1 MRRRTELLAAARLD
15 LMDALRSRW
24 VVTNGVLY
32 VILAS
37 VFVFVAMRESNVMG
51 FTGTTRVLM
60 SFGHALLLLL
70 PLLALIATG
79 SSINRSREDGALE
92 LLLSHPL
99 PPGDHYLA
107 VTVVRFG
114 LVVAPLVV
122 IMLAMPLYARAAF
135 GDSVPWSFIAR
146 TLVVCVTLAW
156 CFTGIGMCVSV
167 LVPSPARAMTYILLI
182 WAVAVALLDFA
193 LIGLM
198 LRWRLNAQAVF
209 MLASLNPVQAA
220 RMALLAFADPELSVL
235 GPVGFF
241 LAGKVGT
248 SKLFL
253 LGTMWPF
260 VAGIAAWWAGRR
272 AFLNGD
278 FV

>member
-1 MRRRTELLAAARLD
+1 MSRRTEFVASARLD

-24 VVTNGVLY
+24 VVTNGILY
-32 VILAS
+32 AILAA

-60 SFGHALLLLL
+60 SFAHALLLLL
-70 PLLALIATG
+70 PLLSLIATS
-79 SSINRSREDGALE
+79 SSINRAREDGTLE
-92 LLLSHPL
+92 LIFSHPL
-99 PPGDHYLA
+99 SPSDNYLA
-107 VTVVRFG
+107 VTTVRFA

-135 GDSVPWSFIAR
+135 GDAVPWTFIAR
-146 TLVVCVTLAW
+146 TLVVCVSLAW
-156 CFTGIGMCVSV
+156 CFTGVGMCVSV
-167 LVPSPARAMTYILLI
+167 LIPNPARAMTYVLLI
-182 WAVAVALLDFA
+182 WAAAVALLDFA

-209 MLASLNPVQAA
+209 LLASLNPVQAA

-248 SKLFL
+248 AKLFA
-253 LGTMWPF
+253 LGTLWPA
-260 VAGIAAWWAGRR
+260 VAGSIAWWAGRR
-272 AFLNGD
+272 AFRNGD
-278 FV
+278 YV